1 MRSTVIITKRGP
13 GYISTV
19 AGRFGGGHQ
28 GARCGLT
35 AKVAATHA
43 ATLMLRYSATNPE
56 GGSLMAPDEVMA
68 LVPEHLREIAANTG
82 DKS

>member
-1 MRSTVIITKRGP
+1 MRSTVIITKRGA

-19 AGRFGGGHQ
+19 SGRFGGGHQ

-35 AKVAATHA
+35 PQEAASHA
-43 ATLMLRYSATNPE
+43 ALMMLSHGATNPE

-68 LVPEHLREIAANTG
+68 LVPEHLREIAGAE
-82 DKS
+82 